1 MWPMDC
7 TETISWRLLLRWQG
21 SKSHS
26 CRTTR
31 NFSFCNIH
39 PEKPVEFFYFKN
51 SAPST
56 FKPLSE
62 MQGDTTTHP
71 EAYLDL
77 GNEFSWAALKSRPS
91 ALGLR
96 GICSGK
102 STEFCLPHR
111 LFLLQSKRREKQKR
125 KLSERNVFIA
135 TVTHNIFLQL
145 TKIRRNREIS
155 HQDSLLPGAVTSSS
169 GIMPHAK
176 EMCRERAFG
185 RHYQSCQIH

>member
-1 MWPMDC
+1 MNFF
-7 TETISWRLLLRWQG
+7 T
-21 SKSHS
+21 SK
-26 CRTTR
+26 TQ
-31 NFSFCNIH
+31 
-39 PEKPVEFFYFKN
+39 PP
-51 SAPST
+51 PT
-56 FKPLSE
+56 FKLLSE
-62 MQGDTTTHP
+62 MQGDTTTRP

-91 ALGLR
+91 TLGLR

-102 STEFCLPHR
+102 STEFCLPPR

-125 KLSERNVFIA
+125 KLSKRNVFIA

-145 TKIRRNREIS
+145 TKIKRSREIS

-185 RHYQSCQIH
+185 RHYQPC